1 MYLPRGKHDFHRLK
15 KIMDTQTLINLAFGA
30 LGALGGWVLN
40 SLSRSILRIEDRL
53 LELPM
58 QYVTKEDYR
67 MDISEIKEML
77 NKIFDKLDNKV
88 DK

>member
-1 MYLPRGKHDFHRLK
+1 
-15 KIMDTQTLINLAFGA
+15 MDTQTLINLAFGA

-40 SLSRSILRIEDRL
+40 SLSHSILRIEDRL

-77 NKIFDKLDNKV
+77 AKIFDKLDNKV

>member
-1 MYLPRGKHDFHRLK
+1 
-15 KIMDTQTLINLAFGA
+15 MDNQTLINLAFGA